1 VNFFERQAHVRRM
14 SARLVI
20 LFIVA
25 VIAIVALVNVVVLIA
40 ANSSGGRHRTSTTL
54 TGAQDLTVLIVTT
67 AVTLGAIFVAAT
79 YRTLALRGGG
89 GVVARELGGVLV
101 PQNTSDPQLRRLRNV
116 VEEIA
121 IASGVPVPEIYVLPQ
136 EAGINA
142 FAAGWSSS
150 DAAVTVTQGALN
162 TLNRAELQGVIA
174 HEFSHVLN
182 GDMRLNIRLIG
193 LLFGILFLAVIG
205 RSLTYAGWL
214 GGGGRRN
221 NRDNSAGLI
230 AFVGIALLIV
240 GGVGV
245 FVGRLI
251 KAAVSRQREYLAD
264 ASAVQFTRQTS
275 GIVGAL
281 AKIAGIE
288 AGSSLRNPKREEVG
302 HMLFGSGAKFQSLFA
317 THPPLV
323 DRIKALDP
331 SFDPQRLEAMRRQWA
346 AAPPN
351 GLAEDAAMGLAPG
364 APGAPAAA
372 AAVPAGTDTMRVDG
386 ANLVAGIAAP
396 DPGAY
401 QRAAAMIAQ
410 IPADVAD
417 RARNPATAVALVLGM
432 LLSDAPAARTQ
443 QHGLLAQRHGAA
455 LADAVWQEGSALSG
469 LNPLLRLP
477 LAQLALPAVRYRSAQ
492 ERQAVIDQVNLL
504 IHADQTIT
512 AQEYCLSRLVYGELA
527 ASLQPTSVRRPG
539 RAKIRQVSAQVLTL
553 LAVVAQAG
561 NTDPAAAAHAF
572 ASGVATALPGEQP
585 PYAPPPQGVTALEAV
600 WPALEQ
606 LDPAEQ
612 QRLISAVVAVIADDG
627 VTTVTEMDLLR
638 TIGGLL
644 HVPVPL

>member
-1 VNFFERQAHVRRM
+1 V
-14 SARLVI
+14 
-20 LFIVA
+20 
-25 VIAIVALVNVVVLIA
+25 
-40 ANSSGGRHRTSTTL
+40 
-54 TGAQDLTVLIVTT
+54 
-67 AVTLGAIFVAAT
+67 
-79 YRTLALRGGG
+79 
-89 GVVARELGGVLV
+89 
-101 PQNTSDPQLRRLRNV
+101 
-116 VEEIA
+116 
-121 IASGVPVPEIYVLPQ
+121 
-136 EAGINA
+136 GINA
-142 FAAGWSSS
+142 FAAGWSTS

-230 AFVGIALLIV
+230 AFVGIALLVV
-240 GGVGV
+240 GGIGV

-302 HMLFGSGAKFQSLFA
+302 HMLFGSGARFESLFA

-351 GLAEDAAMGLAPG
+351 GLAEDAAMGLAPTG
-364 APGAPAAA
+364 SPAPSAT
-372 AAVPAGTDTMRVDG
+372 AVPAGTDTVRVDE
-386 ANLVAGIAAP
+386 AALLAGIAAP
-396 DPGAY
+396 DAGAY

-417 RARNPATAVALVLGM
+417 RARNPATAVPLVLGM
-432 LLSDAPAARTQ
+432 LLSDSPTARTQ
-443 QHGLLAQRHGAA
+443 QHAVLAQRHGAA
-455 LADAVWQEGSALSG
+455 LADAVWREGSALTG

-477 LAQLALPAVRYRSAQ
+477 LAQLALPAVRYRSAP

-512 AQEYCLSRLVYGELA
+512 AQEYCLSRLVYAELA
-527 ASLQPTSVRRPG
+527 ASLQPSSARRPG
-539 RAKIRQVSAQVLTL
+539 RGKISQMRAQVFTL

-561 NTDPAAAAHAF
+561 NDDPTAAAHAF
-572 ASGVATALPGEQP
+572 ASGVAAAVPGERQ
-585 PYAPPPQGVTALEAV
+585 PYAPPAQGVTALEAV
-600 WPALEQ
+600 WPALSQ